1 LSENI
6 RSKDETMRKP
16 PSRPRPASLHALK
29 LTQARAT
36 IPVVGGA
43 LTTDFLHAF
52 RADAMER
59 VRIVKG
65 GVPAG
70 VIDTMAK
77 RMGMPK
83 EKLIVTLGLA
93 RATIDRKAR
102 DSKPLSPDEGSKVLG
117 MARLVGQVQAM
128 VEESG
133 EPAGFDAAGWL
144 ASWLDRPLS
153 ALGGQRPA
161 ELMDTAE
168 GQGLVSQLVARMQSG
183 AYS

>member
-1 LSENI
+1 MVEKTRTAST
-6 RSKDETMRKP
+6 RS
-16 PSRPRPASLHALK
+16 RPASRPAVK
-29 LTQARAT
+29 VTSARASF
-36 IPVVGGA
+36 PVTPPA
-43 LTTDFLHAF
+43 LVTTDFLEAF
-52 RADAMER
+52 QADAMER
-59 VRIVKG
+59 VRIVKR

-70 VIDTMAK
+70 VVDAIAK
-77 RMGMPK
+77 RMGVPK
-83 EKLIVTLGLA
+83 EKLIGTLGLA

-102 DSKPLSPDEGSKVLG
+102 DRKPLSPDEGSKVLG

>member
-1 LSENI
+1 
-6 RSKDETMRKP
+6 MHQP
-16 PSRPRPASLHALK
+16 PSRPRPASQAALK
-29 LTQARAT
+29 LTQARAAVPLAGST
-36 IPVVGGA
+36 VS
-43 LTTDFLHAF
+43 TDFLHAF
-52 RADAMER
+52 QADAMER
-59 VRIVKG
+59 VRIVKR

-128 VEESG
+128 IEESG
-133 EPAGFDAAGWL
+133 EAAGFDAAGWV
-144 ASWLDRPLS
+144 AGWLDQPLP

>member
-1 LSENI
+1 V
-6 RSKDETMRKP
+6 KVTF
-16 PSRPRPASLHALK
+16 
-29 LTQARAT
+29 ARASV
-36 IPVVGGA
+36 PMSPA
-43 LTTDFLHAF
+43 LVTTDFLEAF
-52 RADAMER
+52 QADAMER
-59 VRIVKG
+59 VRIVKR

-70 VIDTMAK
+70 VIDTMAR

-83 EKLIVTLGLA
+83 EKLIKTLGLA

-128 VEESG
+128 VDESG
-133 EPAGFDAAGWL
+133 EPAGFDAAAWL
-144 ASWLDRPLS
+144 AGWLDRPLS

>member
-1 LSENI
+1 MTEKPRTAST
-6 RSKDETMRKP
+6 RSRAA
-16 PSRPRPASLHALK
+16 SRPAVK
-29 LTQARAT
+29 VTFARASV
-36 IPVVGGA
+36 PMSPA
-43 LTTDFLHAF
+43 LVTTDFLEAF
-52 RADAMER
+52 QADAMER
-59 VRIVKG
+59 VRIVKR

-70 VIDTMAK
+70 VIDTMAR

-83 EKLIVTLGLA
+83 EKLINTLGLA

-128 VEESG
+128 VDESG
-133 EPAGFDAAGWL
+133 EPAGFDAAAWL
-144 ASWLDRPLS
+144 AGWLDRPLS
-153 ALGGQRPA
+153 ALAGQRPA

>member
-1 LSENI
+1 MS
-6 RSKDETMRKP
+6 RSRT
-16 PSRPRPASLHALK
+16 PRPPRRPTASQPALK
-29 LTQARAT
+29 LTSARAAVPLASST
-36 IPVVGGA
+36 VS
-43 LTTDFLHAF
+43 TDFLQAF
-52 RADAMER
+52 QADAMER
-59 VRIVKG
+59 VRIVKR

-70 VIDTMAK
+70 VIDTMAR

-93 RATIDRKAR
+93 RATVDRKAR

-133 EPAGFDAAGWL
+133 DAAGFDAAAWVAG
-144 ASWLDRPLS
+144 WLDRPLP

-168 GQGLVSQLVARMQSG
+168 GQGLVSQLVARMRSG
-183 AYS
+183 AYA